1 MPTYETLL
9 VADDGPVRT
18 VTINR
23 PKALNALNA
32 AVFAEMNDVL
42 ARTEAGPATR
52 VVVLKGAGEKSFV
65 AGSDI
70 KEFAAL
76 TPEAAEI
83 RTWKGM
89 HLYDRMRRLPQPIV
103 ASIHGY
109 ALGGGMLIAMA
120 CDVRVASRRAEFGYP
135 EIRLG
140 IFPGTGGTVLFD
152 RLIGH
157 ANARAL
163 CLTGERFSAER
174 AWQIGIVT
182 HLVEHEAL
190 AARTA
195 ELANLLAGYS
205 PIAVRNLKRALD
217 ASLERDFEAARAEEA
232 KAYRACFESEDMREG
247 VAAFIEKRPPVFR
260 GR

>member
-1 MPTYETLL
+1 
-9 VADDGPVRT
+9 VRT

-32 AVFAEMNDVL
+32 RVFAEMNEVL
-42 ARTEAGPATR
+42 AATERDAAIR
-52 VVVLKGAGEKSFV
+52 VVVLRGAGEKSFV

-76 TPEAAEI
+76 TADAAEM

-89 HLYDRMRRLPQPIV
+89 HLYDRMRRLPQALI

-120 CDVRVASRRAEFGYP
+120 CDLRVASDKAEFGYP
-135 EIRLG
+135 EIKLG

-163 CLTGERFSAER
+163 CLTGERFSAGR
-174 AWQIGIVT
+174 AHQLGIVT
-182 HLVEHEAL
+182 HLAPHAEL

-195 ELANLLAGYS
+195 ELARLLASYS
-205 PIAVRNLKRALD
+205 PIAVRNLKRALN
-217 ASLERDFEAARAEEA
+217 ASLERDFEAARVEEA
-232 KAYRACFESEDMREG
+232 NAYRDCFDHEDVREG
-247 VAAFIEKRPPVFR
+247 VAAFIEKRPPSFK